1 MRVKVLAILGATAL
15 LAGCDSTVAGTP
27 TTAVSTSARSSAD
40 NAPGVPKVAK
50 PIDTARFEK
59 EPCAALTPDQL
70 AQLAITTAPKPDL
83 ESKLG
88 PGCVWDAFDEIGL
101 TVDGTLLTVGSSLTT
116 LYKQHEQG
124 QWPLFEPIDVAGYPG
139 LKMDSLDA
147 QPKGKCGVSV
157 GVRDDLIYSV
167 QVSISSKSKDYED
180 PCSPALKA
188 AELAVSTMKA
198 GA

>member
-1 MRVKVLAILGATAL
+1 MRVKVLAVLGATAL

-27 TTAVSTSARSSAD
+27 TTAVSTSATPSAD
-40 NAPGVPKVAK
+40 AAPGVPKVTN
-50 PIDTARFEK
+50 PIDTTRFEK

-70 AQLAITTAPKPDL
+70 AQLAITTEPRPDL
-83 ESKLG
+83 DSKFG
-88 PGCVWDAFDEIGL
+88 PGCEWNAYDEIGL
-101 TVDGTLLTVGSSLTT
+101 TVGGVLLTVGSSLAS

-124 QWPLFEPIDVAGYPG
+124 QWPLFEPTDVAGYPG
-139 LKMDSLDA
+139 VKMDSLDA
-147 QPKGKCGVSV
+147 QPRGKCGVSV
-157 GVRDDLIYSV
+157 AVRDDLIYSL